1 MLAIFVIVAESPEDI
16 VKLVED
22 KFVIL
27 AESIFA
33 FATVNCVVAKFVTV
47 AESPNAESK
56 FINSVLI
63 CLTSELSTFKVLIV
77 AESAVI

>member
-22 KFVIL
+22 RFVML

>member
-22 KFVIL
+22 RFVML

-56 FINSVLI
+56 FMNSVLI

>member
-56 FINSVLI
+56 FMNSVLI
-63 CLTSELSTFKVLIV
+63 SLTSELSTFKVLIV